1 MKIIVESYDEKKEI
15 FNNTLISEQFNEI
28 LNKISYLNEDI
39 DIIFSENIKYL
50 DVSKLANISIQD
62 KIKTMTFLGL
72 LETPNCFFR
81 KFKNLELVNL
91 PKVLNVLPCTFV
103 YCDNLKTVNF
113 KEVEQIGYMAFSG
126 CKKLE
131 KITGLDNLL
140 KIEQNAFNDTGLK
153 QITLPIKDLPES
165 CFESCYQLKE
175 VIGTFEIIENNCFRD
190 CSNLKSITNMELI
203 KEIGNY
209 AFYNTNLDCI
219 SLNSDVVIKN
229 KAFNKCK
236 QLKVSQEQEYE
247 LVKNGLDCCDLREST
262 ILKLLK
268 EEVENLKEEVVN
280 LKFLELE
287 LEQKQKNL
295 KKQIK
300 LKENK
305 IKQCNKKINKNL

>member
-1 MKIIVESYDEKKEI
+1 MEIIVENNLEKGML
-15 FNNTLISEQFNEI
+15 NNTLMSEQFNEI
-28 LNKISYLNEDI
+28 LNEISYLNDEI

-50 DVSKLANISIQD
+50 DISKLADISIQD

-153 QITLPIKDLPES
+153 QITIPIKHLPES
-165 CFESCYQLKE
+165 CFEGCFQLKE
-175 VIGTFEIIENNCFRD
+175 VTGSFETIGNNCFRD

-203 KEIGNY
+203 KQIGNY

-219 SLNSDVVIKN
+219 SLNNDVVIGN
-229 KAFNKCK
+229 RSFSKCR
-236 QLKVSQEQEYE
+236 QLKVSQKQEYE
-247 LVKNGLDCCDLREST
+247 LVKNGLECCNLREST

-268 EEVENLKEEVVN
+268 EEVENLKEEVTN